1 MIESDRL
8 IVSEESPFEEEK
20 IIDRA
25 IRPKKLADYTG
36 QAPIRRQLSIFI
48 QAARNRQEALD
59 HVLLFGPPGLG
70 KTTLAHIIG
79 HEMGVGLKQTSG
91 PILEKAGDL
100 AAILTSLEEND
111 ILFIDEIHRLNPAVE
126 EVLYPA
132 MEDYQLD
139 IMIGEGPAA
148 RSVKIDL
155 PAFTLI
161 GATTRA
167 GLLSSPLL
175 DRFGIVSR
183 LMFYTNDELTQIV
196 KRSAHLLGTPIT
208 EEGAFEIGRRS
219 RGTPRVANRLLR
231 RVRDVAEVQA
241 DGDITIELAQSALS
255 MLDIDNAGLDEHD
268 RNFLRLIVEKF
279 DGGPVGIDTLAA
291 ALGEEKGTLED
302 MIEPFLIQEGFIMRT
317 PRGRMATKHCNRY
330 FGIEVDLDD
339 EESL

>member
-167 GLLSSPLL
+167 GLLSSPLR

-196 KRSAHLLGTPIT
+196 KRSAHLLGAPIT

-317 PRGRMATKHCNRY
+317 PRGRMATKHCSRY

>member
-8 IVSEESPFEEEK
+8 IVSEQPLEEDK
-20 IIDRA
+20 VIDRA
-25 IRPKKLADYTG
+25 IRPKKLSDYTG
-36 QAPIRRQLSIFI
+36 QAPIRKQLSIFI
-48 QAARNRQEALD
+48 QAAKMRQEALD

-70 KTTLAHIIG
+70 KTTLAHIIAN
-79 HEMGVGLKQTSG
+79 EMGVGLKQTSG

-111 ILFIDEIHRLNPAVE
+111 ILFIDEIHRLNPTVE
-126 EVLYPA
+126 EILYPA

-148 RSVKIDL
+148 RSVQIDL

-167 GLLSSPLL
+167 GLLSSPLR

-196 KRSAHLLGTPIT
+196 KRSASLLGADIT
-208 EEGAFEIGRRS
+208 SEGAFEVGRRS

-231 RVRDVAEVQA
+231 RVRDVADVEA
-241 DGDITIELAQSALS
+241 DGDITIEIAEQALN

-268 RNFLRLIVEKF
+268 RNFLRLIVDKF

-317 PRGRMATKHCNRY
+317 PRGRVATKHCHRY
-330 FGIEVDLDD
+330 FGYDVSDMPD
-339 EESL
+339 EE